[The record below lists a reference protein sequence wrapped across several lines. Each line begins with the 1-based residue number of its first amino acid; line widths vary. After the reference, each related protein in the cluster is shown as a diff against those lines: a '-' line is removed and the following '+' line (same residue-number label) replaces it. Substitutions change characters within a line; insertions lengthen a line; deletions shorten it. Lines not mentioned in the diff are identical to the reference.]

1 MSLSGKRV
9 LLLVEDGYED
19 LEFWYPKI
27 RLAEE
32 GAEVV
37 VAGMSKTK
45 TYGSKHGYPA
55 KPDVRVED
63 IDPKDFD
70 AVVIPGGVRCPD
82 LLRRHEKV
90 LNLVKAMNDRG
101 KIVAAICHA
110 AWVPISAGIVKG
122 KRMTCYFSVKDDVKN
137 AGAYYVDSP
146 VVKDAN
152 LITSRHPG
160 DLPRFCSA
168 IIDALS

>member
-1 MSLSGKRV
+1 MIG
-9 LLLVEDGYED
+9 
-19 LEFWYPKI
+19 
-27 RLAEE
+27 
-32 GAEVV
+32 
-37 VAGMSKTK
+37 
-45 TYGSKHGYPA
+45 
-55 KPDVRVED
+55 
-63 IDPKDFD
+63 
-70 AVVIPGGVRCPD
+70 GGVRCPD

-137 AGAYYVDSP
+137 AGAHYVDSP

-152 LITSRHPG
+152 LVTSRHPG